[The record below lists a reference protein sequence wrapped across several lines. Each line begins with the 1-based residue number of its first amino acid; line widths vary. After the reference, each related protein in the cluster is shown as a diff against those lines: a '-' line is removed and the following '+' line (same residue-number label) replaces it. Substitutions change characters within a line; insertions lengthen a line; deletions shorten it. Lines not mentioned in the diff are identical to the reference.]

1 MLRLIVIPAWRTFCW
16 ISCARSGISKPFQPA
31 SWTRNPS
38 SWPAAASS
46 SFALRTS
53 CWRWATSLAVEGK
66 TGANGLSLPKS
77 DFVSSRPSTRS
88 RRLTSSAIAWRVR
101 LSLNCS
107 VELLRWTWRWAEALQ
122 LDRADVRVGQQ
133 RLAARDRELHEDVD
147 LVAEQAEDLR
157 LLVRVEA
164 DLGLVADRDPA
175 LVPVLAVRDVAHA
188 LAGPEARALPR
199 PGADERL
206 LPVAVVGL
214 REDDRVVVV
223 RADEEREV
231 AVRRVELELH
241 RGARRAPSRCP
252 WTARR

>member
-1 MLRLIVIPAWRTFCW
+1 MFRLIVIPAWRTFCW

-53 CWRWATSLAVEGK
+53 CWRWATSFAVEGK

-107 VELLRWTWRWAEALQ
+107 VELLRWTWRWAEALSSI
-122 LDRADVRVGQQ
+122 VRMSGSVSS
-133 RLAARDRELHEDVD
+133 
-147 LVAEQAEDLR
+147 
-157 LLVRVEA
+157 
-164 DLGLVADRDPA
+164 
-175 LVPVLAVRDVAHA
+175 
-188 LAGPEARALPR
+188 ALP
-199 PGADERL
+199 PATENCTSMSTSL
-206 LPVAVVGL
+206 
-214 REDDRVVVV
+214 
-223 RADEEREV
+223 
-231 AVRRVELELH
+231 
-241 RGARRAPSRCP
+241 PSRPKTSDCSFE
-252 WTARR
+252 